1 MQASPLYTVH
11 RSKRAVC
18 RYMLARGPGRVTFN
32 TYNAQ
37 MEYNVNAG
45 YTPIQI
51 PNERGRLVWVVR
63 SRNGGVCHHACQ
75 YRGHVTTP
83 RVFRTEEQAA
93 AFAVR
98 MDNLHASMESG
109 NDNLP

>member
-18 RYMLARGPGRVTFN
+18 HWMLARGPGRVTFN

-63 SRNGGVCHHACQ
+63 SRNGAVCHHACQ